1 MKNFKLSRELK
12 IGIVVVIAIGML
24 YFGLNYLKG
33 INIFQPT
40 TYFYAQYERIDGIV
54 PTTPVMINGYQV
66 GHVSEIIFDYTKEA
80 PITLQITVDE
90 NLVVPKGTIAEVYD
104 TGLMGDKAIQLKL
117 GKSSDLMQSGDTLQT
132 SVKGGLMDAV
142 STALLEPIEA
152 MMPELDS
159 TLTAVKEIIQSAR
172 IQEILSNT
180 ANATNN
186 LQNASARLDYMM
198 ANDIEVA
205 IKDIKNIAANFSN
218 VSNEINAVQWDS
230 TLHSIETVIAN
241 LEMVS
246 NQIKSNNNT
255 LGALLNDKELYQNL
269 DSTVQS
275 ANALLIDLKENPKR
289 YVHFSVFGSKDKK
302 DEKKDE
308 KK

>member
-1 MKNFKLSRELK
+1 MKNFKLTREVK
-12 IGIVVVIAIGML
+12 IGIVVIVAIGML

-40 TYFYAQYERIDGIV
+40 SYFYAQYERVDGIV

-80 PITLQITVDE
+80 PITLLITVD
-90 NLVVPKGTIAEVYD
+90 NKLVVPQGTVAEVYD

-117 GKSSDLMQSGDTLQT
+117 GNSKELMQAGDTLQT
-132 SVKGGLMDAV
+132 GVKGGLMDAV
-142 STALLEPIEA
+142 STALLEPIKA
-152 MMPELDS
+152 MMPQLDS
-159 TLTAVKEIIQSAR
+159 TLNAVKNIVQSQQIQA
-172 IQEILSNT
+172 IMTNT
-180 ANATNN
+180 ANATQS
-186 LQNASARLDYMM
+186 LQNASARLDAMM
-198 ANDIEVA
+198 VNDIQVA
-205 IKDIKNIAANFSN
+205 IKDIRNIAANFST
-218 VSNEINAVQWDS
+218 VSNEISAVQWDS
-230 TLHSIETVIAN
+230 TLQNVESIVAN
-241 LEMVS
+241 LERVT
-246 NQIKSNNNT
+246 NQVKSTDNS

-302 DEKKDE
+302 EEKK
-308 KK
+308 